1 MFDKM
6 FTFVFDVDGTLCPI
20 KGEDESYSD
29 LVPYADMVEKLR
41 EYKAQGARIV
51 LYTSRNMRTYKGDL
65 SLILEHTKPELEAW
79 LAKWDIPYDEIVY
92 GKLWPGHKGL
102 YVDDRSVRP
111 DEFLKYSVEE
121 LQELCEASRPAAWH
135 AGDAPAPVAGCSE
148 AGAEADETP
157 ELIDVVI
164 TMGGLGSRFRKAG
177 YTVPKYMIEAKG
189 KTLFE
194 WSLISLEGY
203 LDRVDKFVFLAMED
217 ETVDVEG
224 FVRGKC
230 AELGIENYELILL
243 DHLTD
248 GQATTA
254 LLANKYWDPSHA
266 LLVYNIDT
274 YVEAG
279 EMNWQELKGDGFIPC
294 FQADGDHWS
303 FVRLDGEGRVVEI
316 KEKQRISPYCT
327 LGAYYFRT
335 CQLYEDLYHEY
346 YDVPRDDLV
355 NGEKYI
361 APLYDYLLS
370 KGGDIYI
377 SDIAPERVHVLGT
390 PEELEAFLKEGDA

>member
-1 MFDKM
+1 MTCFPS
-6 FTFVFDVDGTLCPI
+6 LCPI
-20 KGEDESYSD
+20 KGEDESYAD

-92 GKLWPGHKGL
+92 GKFWPGHRGL
-102 YVDDRSVRP
+102 YVDDRAVRP

-121 LQELCEASRPAAWH
+121 LEDMCEKSRC
-135 AGDAPAPVAGCSE
+135 DKN
-148 AGAEADETP
+148 
-157 ELIDVVI
+157 IDVVI

-203 LDRVDKFVFLAMED
+203 TDRVDKYVFLAMED

-230 AELGIENYELILL
+230 AELGITNYELILL

-254 LLANKYWDPSHA
+254 LLANQYWDPAHA

-303 FVRLDGEGRVVEI
+303 FVRLDDAGRVVEI

-327 LGAYYFRT
+327 LGAYYFKT
-335 CQLYEDLYHEY
+335 CELYETLYHEY